1 MSLVLSGGC
10 RAVLYEALDDSSD
23 DMYLDWF
30 QGQLFPPM
38 RVPAPGLW
46 ALLQTTVLSRIR
58 PLISVVSSHYTDSKG
73 WRFFAGLCLK
83 KKVIKV
89 PWWSKL
95 KGSSYGL

>member
-1 MSLVLSGGC
+1 MSLVFSGGC

-30 QGQLFPPM
+30 QGQLCPPT

-58 PLISVVSSHYTDSKG
+58 PLISVVSSHCPDSKG
-73 WRFFAGLCLK
+73 WHFFFFLLIFVLK
-83 KKVIKV
+83 GVIKM
-89 PWWSKL
+89 P
-95 KGSSYGL
+95 